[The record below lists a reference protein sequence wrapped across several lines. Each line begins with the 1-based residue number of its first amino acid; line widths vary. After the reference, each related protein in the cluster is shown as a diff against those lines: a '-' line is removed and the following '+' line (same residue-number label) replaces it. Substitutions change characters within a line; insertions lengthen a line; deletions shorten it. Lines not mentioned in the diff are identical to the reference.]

1 MGPTGA
7 DVSRGAGS
15 EEIVD
20 IAGDTPVGVAEESAP
35 AEAGCSID
43 RALGV
48 IGDRWTILI
57 MRDVFRGIRRFD
69 EFRSDLSIARP
80 VLADRL
86 RKLVDAGVLSRRQY
100 QDHPPRFEYRL
111 TPMGLELSPALVAL
125 MRWGDR
131 WLNDGEAPT
140 VLVHE
145 PCGSELEQGF
155 WCRSCQS
162 TFTPTA
168 IASRPSGAPVPNG
181 TEGSD
186 SHGPD
191 SSGNES
197 PDLSQQHDSDPLA
210 SGVHLDHA
218 R

>member
-1 MGPTGA
+1 MEPTGA
-7 DVSRGAGS
+7 DVSRGDGSDQIADGAAG
-15 EEIVD
+15 
-20 IAGDTPVGVAEESAP
+20 TPVEPAP
-35 AEAGCSID
+35 GDADCSID

-57 MRDVFRGIRRFD
+57 MRDAFRGIRRFD

-100 QDHPPRFEYRL
+100 QEHPPRFEYRL
-111 TPMGLELSPALVAL
+111 TAMGLELSPALVAL

-131 WLNDGEAPT
+131 WLNDGQAPT

-168 IASRPSGAPVPNG
+168 IASRASGAPLRSGADDSDPD
-181 TEGSD
+181 GSD
-186 SHGPD
+186 SPGTDSPGPKF
-191 SSGNES
+191 
-197 PDLSQQHDSDPLA
+197 QQHDSDPLA